1 MKKLFLLIIFLS
13 FNVFASELENECKE
27 VVKKYQNLPSDESFK
42 KALDYRENYFDKE
55 KDKEAFCILSTLS
68 KQGYVDADATLAM
81 FYTDNTIFHKEL
93 KKAFEMTE
101 EAAKKGSILAVN
113 NLGVIYFN
121 GVYVNVDFT
130 KAISYYKEA
139 IEKGYPIAKIGL
151 SYAYFI
157 GQGVP
162 QDTNKAI
169 ELALEVAKDP
179 NRIGYE
185 TAMTNLGVYYGAIGN
200 KKEQLYWTEKAAE
213 QYDPSAQVNLGN
225 LYATDRAFL
234 NKEKALYWLNKA
246 IERGNPQAYFALGKL
261 YEKGSPVFEV
271 NNEKAM
277 ELYLK
282 SAELGNDK
290 AQYYLGSKLFHN
302 HQEKEALKWFLIAAT
317 EQNNP
322 NSIVSLYQIYSQGTK
337 DIPKDPEKAQYW
349 LDKAKE
355 LGFVPAP

>member
-1 MKKLFLLIIFLS
+1 MKKLFLLIILLS
-13 FNVFASELENECKE
+13 SNVFASELTNECKKIME
-27 VVKKYQNLPSDESFK
+27 AYQNLSNNALFK
-42 KALDYRENYFDKE
+42 KAIDYRGNYFDKE

-68 KQGYVDADATLAM
+68 KQGNIDADASLAM
-81 FYTDNTIFHKEL
+81 FYTDDTLFNKDL
-93 KKAFEMTE
+93 KKTFEMTE
-101 EAAKKGSILAVN
+101 QAAKKGSILAVN

-121 GVYVNVDFT
+121 GIYVNVDFT

-151 SYAYFI
+151 SYAYFT

-169 ELALEVAKDP
+169 ELALEVTKDP
-179 NRIGYE
+179 NQIGYE
-185 TAMTNLGVYYGAIGN
+185 TAMTNLGFYYGAIGN

-225 LYATDRAFL
+225 MYATDEAFL
-234 NKEKALYWLNKA
+234 NKEKALYWFNKA
-246 IERGNPQAYFALGKL
+246 RERGNPQAYFALGKL
-261 YEKGSPVFEV
+261 YEKGSLVFEV

-302 HQEKEALKWFLIAAT
+302 HQEKDALKWFLKAAT
-317 EQNNP
+317 EHNNP

-349 LDKAKE
+349 LNKANE
-355 LGFVPAP
+355 HGFVPAP

>member
-1 MKKLFLLIIFLS
+1 M
-13 FNVFASELENECKE
+13 
-27 VVKKYQNLPSDESFK
+27 
-42 KALDYRENYFDKE
+42 
-55 KDKEAFCILSTLS
+55 
-68 KQGYVDADATLAM
+68 
-81 FYTDNTIFHKEL
+81 
-93 KKAFEMTE
+93 
-101 EAAKKGSILAVN
+101 
-113 NLGVIYFN
+113 
-121 GVYVNVDFT
+121 
-130 KAISYYKEA
+130 
-139 IEKGYPIAKIGL
+139 
-151 SYAYFI
+151 
-157 GQGVP
+157 
-162 QDTNKAI
+162 
-169 ELALEVAKDP
+169 
-179 NRIGYE
+179 
-185 TAMTNLGVYYGAIGN
+185 
-200 KKEQLYWTEKAAE
+200 
-213 QYDPSAQVNLGN
+213 
-225 LYATDRAFL
+225 
-234 NKEKALYWLNKA
+234 NKA